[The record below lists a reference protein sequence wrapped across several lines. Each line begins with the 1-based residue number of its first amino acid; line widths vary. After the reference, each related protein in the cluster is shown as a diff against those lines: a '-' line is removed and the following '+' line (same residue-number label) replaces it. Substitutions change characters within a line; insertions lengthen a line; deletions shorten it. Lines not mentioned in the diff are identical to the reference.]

1 MSTGVIIGAY
11 HQSGGHWDLLD
22 IWEVAVLVAVA
33 TPTQMKN
40 PCGWLTERLKNDLIW
55 NRTVNYRGGQSNNIE
70 MDMMNEFLN
79 REFKDRIDS
88 AASALTPDVLKRH
101 SILAG
106 GKGNDIDKIFQYRVF
121 SRSADYHGSGKKR
134 NNTVD
139 IIYFVEL
146 LQKEKLVQPMGCRNF
161 SSHPELIHQI
171 NIKSP
176 LVLVKNSL
184 TLYQT

>member
-1 MSTGVIIGAY
+1 MQWACILI
-11 HQSGGHWDLLD
+11 
-22 IWEVAVLVAVA
+22 VA
-33 TPTQMKN
+33 TTDDR
-40 PCGWLTERLKNDLIW
+40 RLNFLHETIFADL
-55 NRTVNYRGGQSNNIE
+55 S
-70 MDMMNEFLN
+70 F
-79 REFKDRIDS
+79 FADRIDS

-106 GKGNDIDKIFQYRVF
+106 GIGNDIDKIFQYRVF
-121 SRSADYHGSGKKR
+121 SRSADYHGTGKKR

-146 LQKEKLVQPMGCRNF
+146 LQQEKLVQPMGCRNF

-176 LVLVKNSL
+176 SVLVTKIVSHSIKLDKRKSL
-184 TLYQT
+184 VVNG

>member
-1 MSTGVIIGAY
+1 MQWACILIVTTTDDRRLNFLHETIFA
-11 HQSGGHWDLLD
+11 DLSFF
-22 IWEVAVLVAVA
+22 A
-33 TPTQMKN
+33 
-40 PCGWLTERLKNDLIW
+40 
-55 NRTVNYRGGQSNNIE
+55 
-70 MDMMNEFLN
+70 
-79 REFKDRIDS
+79 DRIDS

-176 LVLVKNSL
+176 SVLVKNSL
-184 TLYQT
+184 TLYQTWQKKKSCCQWLNHVWMLNYVGMKLNGIFNGSFWYNKSNLS